1 SVKLVWHTVLTKTM
15 MYLKKAGTFIAAAS
29 LLVWFLS
36 TYPKSALLD
45 QEYAQ
50 KIETAATE
58 QEAKKYENALA
69 EAQLSQSFLGRIG
82 HVIEPVF
89 TPLGFDWKMAVALQT
104 GLAAKEV
111 VVSTIGVLYSLGSD
125 ATEEDNSLIRAINSH
140 IPFASA
146 VAFIVVIMTYLPCL
160 AASVVFTRE
169 AGGIKYF
176 GYLFLFTTIVA
187 YSLAF
192 IAYHVALWLS

>member
-1 SVKLVWHTVLTKTM
+1 

-29 LLVWFLS
+29 MLVWFLS
-36 TYPKSALLD
+36 TYPKNELLT
-45 QEYAQ
+45 QEYSA
-50 KIETAATE
+50 KIEIAVSE
-58 QEAKKYENALA
+58 DEKIALVNKLA
-69 EAQLSQSFLGRIG
+69 VVQLEQSFLGQIG
-82 HVIEPVF
+82 HFIEPVF

-111 VVSTIGVLYSLGSD
+111 VVSTMGVLYSLGENTDETS
-125 ATEEDNSLIRAINSH
+125 NSLANAISKN

-169 AGGIKYF
+169 AGGFKYF
-176 GYLFLFTTIVA
+176 VYLFVFTTIVA

-192 IAYHVALWLS
+192 LAYRLVLWIG